1 MIFEKV
7 RDIIVRQ
14 LEVDEES
21 VTRDTSFTEDLDVDS
36 LTLIELI
43 AEFEDEFD
51 IEIDEDELEKIKTV
65 GDVVDYL
72 EEL

>member
-21 VTRDTSFTEDLDVDS
+21 VTRDTSFTDDLDVDS

>member
-14 LEVDEES
+14 LEVDEAS
-21 VTRDTSFTEDLDVDS
+21 VTLETSFVDDLDVDS
-36 LTLIELI
+36 LTLIELV

-51 IEIDEDELEKIKTV
+51 IEIDEDKLEDIKTV

-72 EEL
+72 EDM

>member
-1 MIFEKV
+1 MIFDKV

-14 LEVDEES
+14 LEVEES
-21 VTRDTSFTEDLDVDS
+21 SITRDTSFIEDLDVDS

-51 IEIDEDELEKIKTV
+51 IEIDEDKLEDIKTV